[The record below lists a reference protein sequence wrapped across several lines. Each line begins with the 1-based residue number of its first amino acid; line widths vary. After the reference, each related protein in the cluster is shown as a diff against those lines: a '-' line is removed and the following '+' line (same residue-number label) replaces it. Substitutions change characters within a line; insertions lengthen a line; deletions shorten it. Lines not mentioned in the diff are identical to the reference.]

1 MFAAVHRVSDTSV
14 FVLCAIT
21 IAANVVLLLTRTGSF
36 GIIHAGGS
44 LFACVGLYI
53 TGRAMFRRRP

>member
-1 MFAAVHRVSDTSV
+1 M